1 MLKGILNFQI
11 ENFIKTINDKDMI
24 KNFAG
29 VFLSDKM
36 TRIIDYKQLIK
47 QKTSKH
53 LLFISSTENLIRE
66 RVNIG
71 IGY

>member
-24 KNFAG
+24 KNFVG

-71 IGY
+71 IVY

>member
-24 KNFAG
+24 KNFVG

-36 TRIIDYKQLIK
+36 TRFIDYKQLIK

-71 IGY
+71 IVY